1 MFFLDSNSPMP
12 ANILILSIVPMC
24 WGNRLEKYNEP
35 FLAAIIKKKVQ
46 LI

>member
-1 MFFLDSNSPMP
+1 MP

-35 FLAAIIKKKVQ
+35 FLAAIKKKKKFS
-46 LI
+46 